1 MGEEPKMDSLSE
13 LVWTL
18 VVIGTIDAV
27 FMFWLAGRAARRGRP
42 NRVIASAELLAAR
55 ARRQRI

>member
-1 MGEEPKMDSLSE
+1 MDSLSE

-27 FMFWLAGRAARRGRP
+27 FMVWLAGRAAKHGRA
-42 NRVIASAELLAAR
+42 NRVIASAELLGAR
-55 ARRQRI
+55 ARSRRV